1 MKVRWGHFPGI
12 RFLNSRRGSEIV
24 EAAVVMPL
32 VILAVLSMILLQVFF
47 YQCLLVQVR
56 LHEDLTDR
64 AVHSRKLFCVEQASA
79 SRGENMQGITHIRMT
94 REHRVSCYAF
104 CGADLVRT
112 GEVTGLG
119 K

>member
-64 AVHSRKLFCVEQASA
+64 AVHSRKLFCV
-79 SRGENMQGITHIRMT
+79 
-94 REHRVSCYAF
+94 
-104 CGADLVRT
+104 
-112 GEVTGLG
+112 
-119 K
+119 